1 MTVEGLTDTKL
12 AFALVLASRDG
23 DQELA
28 DAICARFTSPNG
40 AVAGLERA
48 CEVLAMVID
57 ESSDVTGIHAG
68 QIIREFMEEMAAL
81 P

>member
-1 MTVEGLTDTKL
+1 MDPEDLADTKL
-12 AFALVLASRDG
+12 AFALVLASRGG

-40 AVAGLERA
+40 AIAGLDRA
-48 CEVLAMVID
+48 ARFLVMIID
-57 ESSDVTGIHAG
+57 ETSDVTGIRAEAVMRECMEAMAG
-68 QIIREFMEEMAAL
+68 L